1 MRFTLAP
8 QSPQDYK
15 YLMQSERKQNRPEMT
30 TERETIWEV
39 LTFKI
44 CLLILVA
51 ISAGE
56 GGEKHNPSGVCF
68 CLTKATLDGI
78 LK

>member
-1 MRFTLAP
+1 
-8 QSPQDYK
+8 
-15 YLMQSERKQNRPEMT
+15 MT

-44 CLLILVA
+44 CLLILVV

-56 GGEKHNPSGVCF
+56 GGEKTQPER
-68 CLTKATLDGI
+68 CLLLPYKGNFKWDFKRT
-78 LK
+78 

>member
-1 MRFTLAP
+1 
-8 QSPQDYK
+8 
-15 YLMQSERKQNRPEMT
+15 MT

-44 CLLILVA
+44 CLFILVA

-56 GGEKHNPSGVCF
+56 GGEKTQPKR
-68 CLTKATLDGI
+68 CLLLRYKGNFRRDFKIT
-78 LK
+78 